1 MEEEQEPSK
10 FKHSNNLW
18 KELII
23 PKDCAKEKSE
33 EIETNQQKLREILL
47 QALQMPN
54 LAFFAGSGT
63 SLGETNAPSMKAL
76 WRYAMVVNPN
86 DNQCEELMTE
96 AQAIVDEVN
105 YKDLAQPNIEHFLSK
120 CDAYL
125 NIYEDDTQVRQ
136 FIINVKSIILDKCS
150 LDFKDSKHCIFS
162 YEQLIN
168 KLSKRRARD
177 PRLKVFTTNYDLC
190 FETAASNLGKVVID
204 GFSYTSKRK
213 FNGKYFQY
221 DIVQRDSEKHDFV
234 DGIFQLYKL
243 HGSVSWERD
252 INNLSE
258 IYEVLEPDP
267 ERAVIIYPA
276 KNKYQ
281 QAFIQPHLELL
292 ARFFDYLRLP
302 NACLVVAGF
311 GFSDDHLSEPI
322 YAAIKSNPSLKLII
336 ADKYIFNSI
345 NKPIES
351 TSKYWAEFKKLADE
365 GADITFIHADFKDF
379 VGLIPDLQSLSPAEK
394 LAKAVQNL
402 NKRS

>member
-1 MEEEQEPSK
+1 MANEALK
-10 FKHSNNLW
+10 FKHSNNPW
-18 KELII
+18 KELTF
-23 PKDCAKEKSE
+23 PTECTKVKRE
-33 EIETNQQKLREILL
+33 EIETNKQKLREILL

-63 SLGETNAPSMKAL
+63 SLGETNAPSMWDL
-76 WRYAMVVNPN
+76 WRYAMVVNPE
-86 DNQCEELMTE
+86 DKECKELTTE
-96 AQAIVDEVN
+96 AKGIVEKVN
-105 YKDLAQPNIEHFLSK
+105 YQDLANPNIEHFLSNS
-120 CDAYL
+120 DAYSS
-125 NIYEDDTQVRQ
+125 IYDNKDDVRQ
-136 FIINVKSIILDKCS
+136 FINIVKGKILNKCS
-150 LDFKDSKHCIFS
+150 LDFDNLLHNISTH
-162 YEQLIN
+162 EQLIK

-177 PRLKVFTTNYDLC
+177 PRLKVFTTNYDMC

-204 GFSYTSKRK
+204 GFSYTRKRR
-213 FNGKYFQY
+213 FDGKYFQY

-252 INNLSE
+252 INNSSE
-258 IYEVLEPDP
+258 IYEVLKPDP
-267 ERAVIIYPA
+267 AHAVIIYPA

-336 ADKYIFNSI
+336 ADRDAYKHL
-345 NKPIES
+345 EGS
-351 TSKYWAEFKKLADE
+351 TNYWGKFKKLADD
-365 GADITFIHADFKDF
+365 GADITFIHAEFKGF
-379 VGLIPDLQSLSPAEK
+379 VNLIPDLQSLSPADT

>member
-1 MEEEQEPSK
+1 MAKEALK
-10 FKHSNNLW
+10 FKHSNNQW
-18 KELII
+18 KELTV
-23 PKDCAKEKSE
+23 PVESTEEKKE
-33 EIETNQQKLREILL
+33 EIDNNRQKLCEILL

-63 SLGETNAPSMKAL
+63 SLGETNAPSMWDL
-76 WRYAMVVNPN
+76 WRYAMVVNPE
-86 DNQCEELMTE
+86 DEECKELTTE
-96 AQAIVDEVN
+96 AKGIIEKVN
-105 YKDLAQPNIEHFLSK
+105 YQDLANPNIEHFLSNS
-120 CDAYL
+120 DAYL
-125 NIYEDDTQVRQ
+125 SIYDSNYEVRQ
-136 FIINVKSIILDKCS
+136 FINIVKGKILSKCS
-150 LDFKDSKHCIFS
+150 LDFDNLSHNIS
-162 YEQLIN
+162 THQQLIK

-204 GFSYTSKRK
+204 GFSYTRKRR
-213 FNGKYFQY
+213 FDGKYFQY

-252 INNLSE
+252 INNSSE
-258 IYEVLEPDP
+258 VYQVLEPDP

-336 ADKYIFNSI
+336 ADRDAYKHLEDFTN
-345 NKPIES
+345 
-351 TSKYWAEFKKLADE
+351 YWGKFKELADE

-379 VGLIPDLQSLSPAEK
+379 VSLIPDLQSLSPAEK

>member
-1 MEEEQEPSK
+1 
-10 FKHSNNLW
+10 
-18 KELII
+18 
-23 PKDCAKEKSE
+23 
-33 EIETNQQKLREILL
+33 
-47 QALQMPN
+47 MPN

-63 SLGETNAPSMKAL
+63 SLGETNAPSMWDL
-76 WRYAMVVNPN
+76 WRYAMVVNPE
-86 DNQCEELMTE
+86 DDSCSELTPK
-96 AQAIVDEVN
+96 AQEIVKEVN
-105 YKDLAQPNIEHFLSK
+105 YKESANPNIEHFLSK

-125 NIYEDDTQVRQ
+125 NIYESDEVKQ
-136 FIINVKSIILDKCS
+136 FINRVKGEILNKCS
-150 LDFKDSKHCIFS
+150 LDFDNPKHNIS
-162 YEQLIN
+162 TYEQLIN

-177 PRLKVFTTNYDLC
+177 PRLKVFTTNYDMC

-204 GFSYTSKRK
+204 GFSYTSKRR
-213 FNGKYFQY
+213 FDGKYFQY

-243 HGSVSWERD
+243 HGSVSWER
-252 INNLSE
+252 NATE
-258 IYEVLEPDP
+258 IYEVLKPDP
-267 ERAVIIYPA
+267 EHAVIIYPA

-322 YAAIKSNPSLKLII
+322 YTAIKSNSSLKLII
-336 ADKYIFNSI
+336 ADKYIFDSM

-365 GADITFIHADFKDF
+365 GADITFIHDDFKNF

>member
-10 FKHSNNLW
+10 FKHSNNPW

-23 PKDCAKEKSE
+23 PKGCDK
-33 EIETNQQKLREILL
+33 EIEDKINTNKQKLSELLL

-76 WRYAMVVNPN
+76 WRYAMLVNPE
-86 DNQCEELMTE
+86 DEELTTDANE
-96 AQAIVDEVN
+96 IVKKVN
-105 YKDLAQPNIEHFLSK
+105 YQDLATPNIEHFLSN

-125 NIYEDDTQVRQ
+125 NIYENDQVRQ
-136 FIINVKSIILDKCS
+136 FTNRVKEKILEKCS
-150 LDFKDSKHCIFS
+150 LNFDDKTTHNIST
-162 YEQLIN
+162 YELLIK

>member
-1 MEEEQEPSK
+1 MAEEALK
-10 FKHSNNLW
+10 FKHSNHQW
-18 KELII
+18 KELIV
-23 PKDCAKEKSE
+23 PAGCTKEEKE
-33 EIETNQQKLREILL
+33 EIETNKQKICEILL

-63 SLGETNAPSMKAL
+63 SLGETNAPSMWNL
-76 WRYAMVVNPN
+76 WQFAMVINPEDKTCGDLTN
-86 DNQCEELMTE
+86 E
-96 AQAIVDEVN
+96 AKEIVKKVN
-105 YKDLAQPNIEHFLSK
+105 YQDLTNPNIEHFLSN

-125 NIYEDDTQVRQ
+125 NIYENNIEVKA
-136 FIINVKSIILDKCS
+136 FIKRVKTIILEKCS
-150 LDFKDSKHCIFS
+150 LNFEDMTKHNIS
-162 YEQLIN
+162 THEQLIN

-190 FETAASNLGKVVID
+190 FETAASNLGKVVIN
-204 GFSYTSKRK
+204 GFSYTSKRR
-213 FNGKYFQY
+213 FDGKYFQY

-243 HGSVSWERD
+243 HGSVSWERN
-252 INNLSE
+252 INNPSE
-258 IYEVLEPDP
+258 IYEILKPDP
-267 ERAVIIYPA
+267 EYAVIIYPA

-336 ADKYIFNSI
+336 ADRDAYKHL
-345 NKPIES
+345 ED
-351 TSKYWAEFKKLADE
+351 SKNYWGKFKTLADE
-365 GADITFIHADFKDF
+365 GADITFIHADFKNF

-394 LAKAVQNL
+394 LANAIHNL
-402 NKRS
+402 NKRP